1 MKAVFYGEREVNV
14 FLFLRSVPLDWTH
27 SRTDHSIYFQVRMK
41 GRLQTMH
48 VVHSVATL
56 FKRKKKKKTAERV
69 GKGWR
74 GGALHKFYI
83 HKAADKVIVASPK
96 LFFFSP
102 PENTFPAE

>member
-56 FKRKKKKKTAERV
+56 FKRKKKKKDSRKSWKRV
-69 GKGWR
+69 EGR
-74 GGALHKFYI
+74 S
-83 HKAADKVIVASPK
+83 AA
-96 LFFFSP
+96 
-102 PENTFPAE
+102 